1 MIYAYCRVSTD
12 NQNNDNQL
20 QNIERYCK
28 SHDLLI
34 DRIINIK
41 VSSRSKERDLSFI
54 SELKPGDK
62 VIVSA
67 LDRLGRS
74 TRELLIIINSIQT
87 AMSELVIIDKN
98 LTIKADKSDLSS
110 TILVTVLS
118 LVAEIERQLISDRTK
133 SALARIRL
141 EKKLGRPRKIESVLQ
156 TKALELKNNG
166 KKISQIAAELSI
178 SRQKVYRILSAS
190 TFETQETS
198 NY

>member
-133 SALARIRL
+133 SALARVRL
-141 EKKLGRPRKIESVLQ
+141 EKKLGRPVKDESVLRS
-156 TKALELKNNG
+156 KALELKDKGLN
-166 KKISQIAAELSI
+166 ISQISRNLAV
-178 SRQKVYRILSAS
+178 SRQKIYRVTKKAVL
-190 TFETQETS
+190 E
-198 NY
+198 

>member
-12 NQNNDNQL
+12 SQNNDNQL

-28 SHDLLI
+28 SQNLLI

-41 VSSRSKERDLSFI
+41 VSSRSRERDLSFI

-74 TRELLIIINSIQT
+74 TRELLIIINSIQI
-87 AMSELVIIDKN
+87 AMSELIIIDKN

-133 SALARIRL
+133 SALARIRH
-141 EKKLGRPRKIESVLQ
+141 EKKLGRPVKDESVLVSNIA
-156 TKALELKNNG
+156 KLKNDGRN
-166 KKISQIAAELSI
+166 ISQISKQLSI
-178 SRQKVYRILSAS
+178 SRQKVYRCLKISS
-190 TFETQETS
+190 S
-198 NY
+198 G